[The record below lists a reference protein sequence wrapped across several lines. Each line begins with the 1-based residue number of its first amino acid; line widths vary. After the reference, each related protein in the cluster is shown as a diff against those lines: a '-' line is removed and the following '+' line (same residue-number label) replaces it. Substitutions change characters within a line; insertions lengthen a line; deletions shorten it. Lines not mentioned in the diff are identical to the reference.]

1 MGNTIKQGQSVLWVQ
16 EDGSGTAFKPFA
28 VGEDGASMT
37 GKTIPVIGVTPV
49 YGRDRYNNPI
59 VIDITE
65 TAPGD
70 LPSATITIY
79 EKKTLTFL
87 ENMVTKR
94 CPLNMQLRVVECG
107 TIDDPFIWDKM
118 THWGRGVLTT
128 YNPGDGPAIEY
139 DNTIMQAAG
148 TVSFRHALLLSQT
161 ELSKLT
167 TVEVN
172 DILCIDGI
180 PDEDCNECGTGYPGA
195 DQLLYAGCEAA
206 SGVTAKVLVSVN
218 GGGSWAATSADPLI
232 ADEHIDFIQVKP
244 HGRTGARVIVGT
256 TVSAVAGK
264 AHFAYADIVYGD
276 EATTVWAVVEIDATI
291 TTEVMEAMEWV
302 LHDRLMLGA
311 EGDIYVSSNQGN
323 TADDAA
329 IYTGAVVINGFV
341 ISPDN
346 NTVIAYGESNLL
358 LREQNQNDIFAAR
371 VGPSG
376 GSSITALAIAGD
388 GSWYAGVDGKLWKS
402 VNAGLNAGGWDLKY
416 DWGGTLI
423 IREIQV
429 VGGVKAGGGDAE
441 ILRIILDDP
450 TPGTS
455 EVWQTLD
462 GAATLEQIPELAND
476 GYNGAYFSE
485 TDDNHA
491 VIVGDDDG
499 TTGIFHLL
507 APVSA

>member
-1 MGNTIKQGQSVLWVQ
+1 MGNTIKMGQSVLWVQ
-16 EDGSGTAFKPFA
+16 ENGSGTPFKPFA

-70 LPSATITIY
+70 LPSATVTIY

-87 ENMVTKR
+87 ENMVMKR
-94 CPLNMQLRVVECG
+94 CPINMQLRVVECG
-107 TIDDPFIWDKM
+107 TLDDPFIWDKM

-148 TVSFRHALLLSQT
+148 TISFRHALLLSQT

-167 TVEVN
+167 TAEVN

-206 SGVTAKVLVSVN
+206 SGLTAKVLVSVN
-218 GGGSWAATSADPLI
+218 GGGSWVATTADPFA
-232 ADEHIDFIQVKP
+232 ADEHVDFIQVMP
-244 HGRTGARVIVGT
+244 HGRSGARVIVGT
-256 TVSAVAGK
+256 GVTDVAAEAK
-264 AHFAYADIVYGD
+264 IAWSDVDYGAED
-276 EATTVWAVVEIDATI
+276 TTVWTDTLISSGATGDI
-291 TTEVMEAMEWV
+291 IEAMKWV
-302 LHDRLMLGA
+302 LSDRLMLA
-311 EGDIYVSSNQGN
+311 SAGDIYVSSNQGN

-329 IYTGAVVINGFV
+329 IYTGALVINGFS
-341 ISPDN
+341 ISPDRK
-346 NTVIAYGESNLL
+346 TVVAYGESNLL
-358 LREQNQNDIFAAR
+358 LREQNQNNVFAAR
-371 VGPSG
+371 VGPTG

-388 GSWYAGVDGKLWKS
+388 GSWYAGVDGQLWKS
-402 VNAGLNAGGWDLKY
+402 VNSGLNAGGWDLRY
-416 DWGGTLI
+416 DFGGAFVVK
-423 IREIQV
+423 EIQV

-441 ILRIILDDP
+441 VLKIVLDDP
-450 TPGTS
+450 TPGTG
-455 EVWQTLD
+455 EIWQTLD
-462 GAATLEQIPELAND
+462 GAATMEQIPERAND

-485 TDDNHA
+485 TNDNHA
-491 VIVGDDDG
+491 IIVGDDDG
-499 TTGIFHLL
+499 ATGIFHLL
-507 APVSA
+507 TPVSA